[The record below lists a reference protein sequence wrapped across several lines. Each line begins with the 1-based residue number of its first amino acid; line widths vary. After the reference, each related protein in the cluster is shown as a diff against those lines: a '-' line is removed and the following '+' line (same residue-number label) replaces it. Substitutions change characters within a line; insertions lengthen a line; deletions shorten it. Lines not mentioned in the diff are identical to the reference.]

1 MNDLSLSSFLKRSN
15 KFMQF
20 NCFICLILII
30 VFYII
35 GMNIQDFSDFPSKD
49 LNHKVTYNFNGF
61 LEIFVNNAF
70 IVPLVSLILS
80 IIPIPYLYFIPTI
93 STIYSLSVIIGV
105 TFSYKFNEGIAIF
118 IGILPHG
125 ILEIYLT
132 SIELSMLFLLNAY
145 IRK

>member
-70 IVPLVSLILS
+70 IVPLVSLILVKS
-80 IIPIPYLYFIPTI
+80 RLLCKMLYNVFTI
-93 STIYSLSVIIGV
+93 STYQ
-105 TFSYKFNEGIAIF
+105 N
-118 IGILPHG
+118 
-125 ILEIYLT
+125 
-132 SIELSMLFLLNAY
+132 
-145 IRK
+145 